1 MALRVPLFDVNANG
15 GTYVNGVAYDHETRR
30 GVVDMHA
37 RLQAN
42 GINPSLRMVARMT
55 GTSHSFVSKIIEWE
69 SRGMPVAD
77 RPKGGCMHSV
87 MEEWEREYLAFLVL
101 SGSCYNDDDYWW
113 RLVADLG
120 YTGGI
125 TAVRSAL
132 TEMKATLR
140 KTNKEPIDK
149 YTVVNTIRLAEFVEE
164 IAELLYH

>member
-1 MALRVPLFDVNANG
+1 
-15 GTYVNGVAYDHETRR
+15 
-30 GVVDMHA
+30 
-37 RLQAN
+37 
-42 GINPSLRMVARMT
+42 
-55 GTSHSFVSKIIEWE
+55 
-69 SRGMPVAD
+69 
-77 RPKGGCMHSV
+77 MHSV

-149 YTVVNTIRLAEFVEE
+149 YTVDNTIRLAEFVEE
-164 IAELLYH
+164 IAELLCH